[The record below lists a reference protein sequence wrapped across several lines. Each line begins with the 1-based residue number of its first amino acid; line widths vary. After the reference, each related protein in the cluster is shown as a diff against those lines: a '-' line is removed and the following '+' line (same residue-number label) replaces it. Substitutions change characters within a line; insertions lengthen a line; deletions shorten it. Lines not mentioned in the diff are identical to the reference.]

1 MTIIAYLLQVT
12 TCLAI
17 FYGFYHLFLRKE
29 TLFHTNRM
37 YLMSTLIVSLILP
50 AVKIYVD
57 AQQAASNVVVASSV
71 YVGNYVHQFSTTISA
86 PHAKAIPWFKI
97 LGAIYLTGV
106 AIMATRLLL
115 AFKQILEIRKEG
127 MKSIVNG
134 HTCVLSD
141 KVRSP
146 FSFFNT
152 IYLPLNHDFSDA
164 ELNEVIAHEMAHVS
178 GWHTWDVL
186 LMELLCVKLWPSPM
200 IYLYRKSLKEVHEY
214 VADAAVLKET
224 PWENYAQL
232 LVSQQHNQLQNILS
246 NQLIYSQLK
255 KRLLMMNKERS
266 GFTARYKYLGFIPVL
281 LIALLFFSFREKPT
295 SVEAQA
301 LSDHLVQESDTLI
314 LYLTD
319 DKKVF
324 IGSQEVSFEEIENTM
339 REVSKVLP
347 DPLVIVIVDNQKE
360 VTSGEIGDILA
371 IGYRMHM
378 RWVWD
383 TDTEGKYD
391 AYKSAIKEGDFVF
404 TGDTLD
410 ETTVIAYKTNKL
422 LPAAAS
428 SLQQQDRET
437 PIFPGCSNMPEAD
450 QAQCGSTRLWEYIF
464 SNLVY
469 PENLRKT
476 GIQGTV
482 VVTFTVGA
490 DGLVKNDSITK
501 SLHPDADKEVLKIVR
516 GMNTKAGRW
525 QPAMKGGKAID
536 TELCL
541 PVKFALENAPA
552 KEEILQ
558 YAEELPRFPGCEQIT
573 NAEER
578 SACATQKLYEFIY
591 TNIKYPK
598 EDRDKNIEG
607 QCIVQFVIGV
617 DGSIS
622 DINVKRFPSEGL
634 KQEVER
640 IMHIM
645 ADMPQKWVPARNE
658 GKPVAMQFTLP
669 VKFKLQDDNTP
680 KQASAEPAVE
690 SVKHNTVEVFP
701 NPARETISVSIF
713 DGAHTLKVFD
723 TSGSLVLTQ
732 KIPSDL
738 IDKEKI
744 NVWGLKPGQYVV
756 QVIGEGKTLS
766 GAFTII
772 K

>member
-1 MTIIAYLLQVT
+1 MTIILYLVQVT

-71 YVGNYVHQFSTTISA
+71 YVGNYMHQFSATIST

-106 AIMATRLLL
+106 AVMATRLLL

-127 MKSIVNG
+127 EKSTING
-134 HTCVLSD
+134 HTCVLSE

-152 IYLPLNHDFSDA
+152 IYLPTDHDFNED

-266 GFTARYKYLGFIPVL
+266 GFAARYKYLGFIPVL
-281 LIALLFFSFREKPT
+281 LVALLFFSFREKPI

-301 LSDHLVQESDTLI
+301 LSDHLVQETDTVI

-319 DKKVF
+319 DKRVF
-324 IGSQEVSFEEIENTM
+324 IGSQEVSKDEIEL
-339 REVSKVLP
+339 KVMEATKGMS
-347 DPLVIVIVDNQKE
+347 DPVVIVMPENSKE
-360 VTSGEIGDILA
+360 VTVGELADIMQV
-371 IGYRMHM
+371 GTKMHM
-378 RWVWD
+378 NWIGLID
-383 TDTEGKYD
+383 DEGKFD
-391 AYKSAIKEGDFVF
+391 AFKSAIKDGDFVF

-410 ETTVIAYKTNKL
+410 ETTVVAYRKNKL
-422 LPAAAS
+422 LPAAVS
-428 SLQQQDRET
+428 SLQLQDHES
-437 PIFPGCSNMPEAD
+437 PVFPGCRGITASEQD
-450 QAQCGSTRLWEYIF
+450 QCGTTKLWEYINA
-464 SNLVY
+464 NLVY
-469 PENLRKT
+469 PEPLRKA
-476 GIQGTV
+476 GIQGV
-482 VVTFTVGA
+482 VVVKFTVST
-490 DGLVKNDSITK
+490 DGLVKDVSISK
-501 SLHPDADKEVLKIVR
+501 SLQPDADDVVMKIVND
-516 GMNTKAGRW
+516 MNTKVGKW
-525 QPAMKGGKAID
+525 QPAMKEGKPID
-536 TELCL
+536 AELCL
-541 PVKFALENAPA
+541 PVKFALNDDDSP
-552 KEEILQ
+552 KEVLTEVD
-558 YAEELPRFPGCEQIT
+558 ELPRFPGCEHID
-573 NAEER
+573 NADER
-578 SACATQKLYEFIY
+578 NACASQKLFEFIY
-591 TNIKYPK
+591 SNIKYPK
-598 EDRDKNIEG
+598 EARDRNVEG
-607 QCIVQFVIGV
+607 MGIIQFVV
-617 DGSIS
+617 NEEGSIS
-622 DINVKRFPSEGL
+622 DIKVVRSPGIEINEEL
-634 KQEVER
+634 LR
-640 IMHIM
+640 IMNTM
-645 ADMPQKWVPARNE
+645 AALPGKWVPARKE
-658 GKPVAMQFTLP
+658 GKPVAFQFTLP
-669 VKFKLQDDNTP
+669 VKFKLQDDDTA
-680 KQASAEPAVE
+680 KQSSTEPATE
-690 SVKHNTVEVFP
+690 AVKQNTVEVFP

-713 DGAHTLKVFD
+713 EGAHTLKVFD
-723 TSGSLVLTQ
+723 TSGNLVMTQ

-744 NVWGLKPGQYVV
+744 NVWGLKPGHYVV
-756 QVIGEGKTLS
+756 QVIGEGKTQS
-766 GAFTII
+766 GAFTVV

>member
-1 MTIIAYLLQVT
+1 MTILLYLLQVT

-37 YLMSTLIVSLILP
+37 YLMSTLLVSLVLP

-71 YVGNYVHQFSTTISA
+71 YVGNYVHQFSNTISA
-86 PHAKAIPWFKI
+86 PHAQAIPWFKI
-97 LGAIYLTGV
+97 LGAIYLAGV
-106 AIMATRLLL
+106 AVMATRLLL

-127 MKSIVNG
+127 MKSTVNG
-134 HTCVLSD
+134 HTCILSE

-152 IYLPLNHDFSDA
+152 IYLPTNHEFSEN

-266 GFTARYKYLGFIPVL
+266 GFAARYKYLGFIPVL

-324 IGSQEVSFEEIENTM
+324 IGSQEVSIEEIENTM
-339 REVSKVLP
+339 REVSKVQP
-347 DPLVIVIVDNQKE
+347 DPLVIVIVDNPKE
-360 VTSGEIGDILA
+360 VTAGEIGDILA
-371 IGYRMHM
+371 IGNRMHM

-383 TDTEGKYD
+383 ADTEGKYD

-404 TGDTLD
+404 AGDTLD
-410 ETTVIAYKTNKL
+410 ETTVIAYKTNML
-422 LPAAAS
+422 QPAPAS
-428 SLQQQDRET
+428 SLQQQDREM
-437 PIFPGCSNMPEAD
+437 PIFPGCSNMPEAE
-450 QAQCGSTRLWEYIF
+450 QVQYGTTKLWEYIN
-464 SNLVY
+464 SNLIY
-469 PENLRKT
+469 PESLRKA
-476 GIQGTV
+476 GLEGMV
-482 VVTFTVGA
+482 VVKFVVGA
-490 DGLVKNDSITK
+490 DGLVKDISISK
-501 SLHPDADKEVLKIVR
+501 SLQPDADEAVLTIVK
-516 GMNTKAGRW
+516 GMNVKVGKW
-525 QPAMKGGKAID
+525 LPAVKDGMAVD
-536 TELCL
+536 AELCL
-541 PVKFALENAPA
+541 PVKFALDPTSKKEAP
-552 KEEILQ
+552 LQ
-558 YAEELPRFPGCEQIT
+558 IAEELPRFPGCEQIT
-573 NAEER
+573 SAEER
-578 SACATQKLYEFIY
+578 NACATQKLYEFIY

-598 EDRDKNIEG
+598 EDRDNNIEG
-607 QCIVQFVIGV
+607 HCIVQFVIGV

-622 DINVKRFPSEGL
+622 DINVMRYPSEGL

-645 ADMPQKWVPARNE
+645 ADMPEKWIPAKNE

-669 VKFKLQDDNTP
+669 VKFKLQDDDAV
-680 KQASAEPAVE
+680 KQTAPQPDVE
-690 SVKHNTVEVFP
+690 SDKQNTVEVFP
-701 NPARETISVSIF
+701 NPARETVSVSIF
-713 DGAHTLKVFD
+713 EGARTIKVFD
-723 TSGSLVLTQ
+723 TSGNLVLTQ
-732 KIPSDL
+732 KISSD
-738 IDKEKI
+738 IIGKEKI

-766 GAFTII
+766 GAFTIM

>member
-1 MTIIAYLLQVT
+1 MTILLYLLQVT

-37 YLMSTLIVSLILP
+37 YLMSTLLVSLVLP

-86 PHAKAIPWFKI
+86 PHAQAIPWFKI
-97 LGAIYLTGV
+97 LGAIYLAGV
-106 AIMATRLLL
+106 AVMATRLLL

-134 HTCVLSD
+134 HTCILSE

-152 IYLPLNHDFSDA
+152 IYLPTNHEFSEN
-164 ELNEVIAHEMAHVS
+164 ELNEVIAHELAHVS

-266 GFTARYKYLGFIPVL
+266 GLAARYKYLGFIPVL
-281 LIALLFFSFREKPT
+281 LVTLLFFSFREKPSQPGARIISESYGQERDT
-295 SVEAQA
+295 VKMFLTNDKRIFLGSSEIKKDELESSVK
-301 LSDHLVQESDTLI
+301 DVTKGMPDPIVI
-314 LYLTD
+314 LLLENPSEVTGGEISEILDVGSKMHMQWVVYID
-319 DKKVF
+319 DKAKL
-324 IGSQEVSFEEIENTM
+324 N
-339 REVSKVLP
+339 K
-347 DPLVIVIVDNQKE
+347 
-360 VTSGEIGDILA
+360 A
-371 IGYRMHM
+371 
-378 RWVWD
+378 
-383 TDTEGKYD
+383 
-391 AYKSAIKEGDFVF
+391 KSAVGVGEFGFSR
-404 TGDTLD
+404 DTMQ
-410 ETTVIAYKTNKL
+410 ETTVIAYRTTAKSTLDK
-422 LPAAAS
+422 S
-428 SLQQQDRET
+428 ESDGQDRET
-437 PIFPGCSNMPEAD
+437 PIFPGCTSMPAGE
-450 QAQCGSTRLWEYIF
+450 QAQCGIAKLWEYIN

-469 PENLRKT
+469 PESVRKA
-476 GIQGTV
+476 GVEGMV
-482 VVTFTVGA
+482 VVKFVVGA
-490 DGLVKNDSITK
+490 DGLVKDISISK
-501 SLHPDADKEVLKIVR
+501 SLQPDADEVVKKIIQD
-516 GMNTKAGRW
+516 MNTKAGKW
-525 QPAMKGGKAID
+525 QPALKEGKAID
-536 TELCL
+536 AELCL
-541 PVKFALENAPA
+541 PVKFALSNSITKDVP
-552 KEEILQ
+552 LQ

-573 NAEER
+573 SAEER
-578 SACATQKLYEFIY
+578 SACAAQKMYEFIY

-607 QCIVQFVIGV
+607 QCIVQFIIGV

-622 DINVKRFPSEGL
+622 DINVMRYPSEGL

-645 ADMPQKWVPARNE
+645 ADMPEKWIPAKNE

-669 VKFKLQDDNTP
+669 VKFKLQDDDAV
-680 KQASAEPAVE
+680 KQTAPQPDVE
-690 SVKHNTVEVFP
+690 SDKQNTVEVFP
-701 NPARETISVSIF
+701 NPARETVSVSIF
-713 DGAHTLKVFD
+713 EGARTIKVFD
-723 TSGSLVLTQ
+723 TSGNLVLTQ
-732 KIPSDL
+732 KISSD
-738 IDKEKI
+738 IIGKEKI

-766 GAFTII
+766 GAFTIM